1 MRDRYVR
8 RSPALILIVAGLL
21 LALNVCAPRFAQATR
36 QAQATHDLRVADT
49 VTPGPTTTP
58 PELTMTSSYTGPC
71 DFRTLTVAL
80 ALTNTSSVNTP
91 ADTTLAVSWAPGFPG
106 AQITLQSV
114 TGGVA
119 GPTATIDGFMLPL
132 GAIAAG
138 SEDDVSFILE
148 PSFTVYS
155 GSVAYLSAAVSEV
168 GGTGEVL
175 SNVLQVVPMRV
186 TNTCPTPVPT
196 DTAWPTRT
204 PTPTATPTETPTPMQ
219 MPTKTPAPTQTP
231 VLPAAT
237 ASLVPPS
244 PTSTPQGT
252 AFMASSTTPVVPPS
266 ATPAIAASTTPI
278 VAPSTTPIV
287 TYKTLTRYRTIT
299 HTVTRYHTLLRY
311 KVVYRTVVRRQVV
324 SVVYAVRVV
333 QQPKTGRF
341 AAPPPQE
348 HRTALPRPD
357 AYMSVPRLGISSAPV
372 WTRGY
377 VADGDG
383 GFTYDIVPSYGVT
396 RFAYSVPFGLPG
408 TTLAYG
414 HDDIDGSIFR
424 YLARLKVGDAIGVA
438 VGRRRL
444 TYSVRSVSIVS
455 PTDVRLLTRPR
466 LRPTLALIS
475 CTPWGVDTQRVVVIA
490 QIQTR
495 GGKAL

>member
-1 MRDRYVR
+1 MRDRCIR
-8 RSPALILIVAGLL
+8 RWPALILVVAGWL
-21 LALNVCAPRFAQATR
+21 LALNVCSPRFAQATR
-36 QAQATHDLRVADT
+36 QAQATHALQVAAA
-49 VTPGPTTTP
+49 VTPGPTTMP

-71 DFRTLTVAL
+71 DFRTLAVTL
-80 ALTNTSSVNTP
+80 ALTNTSSLNTP
-91 ADTTLAVSWAPGFPG
+91 ADTTLTVSWAPGFPG
-106 AQITLQSV
+106 EQITLQSV
-114 TGGVA
+114 TGGMA
-119 GPTATIDGFMLPL
+119 GPTATINGFMLPL

-138 SEDDVSFILE
+138 SEDDVVFILK
-148 PSFTVYS
+148 PSFSVYS
-155 GSVAYLSAAVSEV
+155 GTLAYLSAAVSEV

-175 SNVLQVVPMRV
+175 SNVLQVVPMQV

-196 DTAWPTRT
+196 ETAWPTRT
-204 PTPTATPTETPTPMQ
+204 PTPTATPTATPTEAPSATKD
-219 MPTKTPAPTQTP
+219 PTHVPTATQTPTQTP
-231 VLPAAT
+231 V
-237 ASLVPPS
+237 PPS
-244 PTSTPQGT
+244 PTTTPQG
-252 AFMASSTTPVVPPS
+252 AAVVAPSTTP
-266 ATPAIAASTTPI
+266 

-299 HTVTRYHTLLRY
+299 HTVTRHHTLLRY
-311 KVVYRTVVRRQVV
+311 KVVHRTVVRYRTVVRRKVV
-324 SVVYAVRVV
+324 SVYAVRVV
-333 QQPKTGRF
+333 QHPKTGRF

-414 HDDIDGSIFR
+414 HNDINGSIFR

-444 TYSVRSVSIVS
+444 TYIVRSVSIVS

-490 QIQTR
+490 QIQT
-495 GGKAL
+495 

>member
-1 MRDRYVR
+1 M
-8 RSPALILIVAGLL
+8 
-21 LALNVCAPRFAQATR
+21 
-36 QAQATHDLRVADT
+36 T
-49 VTPGPTTTP
+49 VTITGSNTP
-58 PELTMTSSYTGPC
+58 LCYGSLA
-71 DFRTLTVAL
+71 TLTIA
-80 ALTNTSSVNTP
+80 NTYGPNTP
-91 ADTTLAVSWAPGFPG
+91 ADTTLIVSFPDG
-106 AQITLQSV
+106 MV
-114 TGGVA
+114 TNSYTVTTDFPSTPA
-119 GPTATIDGFMLPL
+119 ATANGSTISGFMLHI
-132 GAIAAG
+132 GALAAG
-138 SEDDVSFILE
+138 SQGHVTI
-148 PSFTVYS
+148 
-155 GSVAYLSAAVSEV
+155 AVQPRYVPGDGNLGRLLVWVQEV
-168 GGTGEVL
+168 GDNGTDEQL
-175 SNVLQVVPMRV
+175 SNNFFL
-186 TNTCPTPVPT
+186 NLHALSCPP
-196 DTAWPTRT
+196 
-204 PTPTATPTETPTPMQ
+204 PTATPTEVPSSTATPTSLPPSTQTPTPTAVP
-219 MPTKTPAPTQTP
+219 PT
-231 VLPAAT
+231 AT
-237 ASLVPPS
+237 ASPVPPS
-244 PTSTPQGT
+244 PTATQQ
-252 AFMASSTTPVVPPS
+252 ASAPLAPS
-266 ATPAIAASTTPI
+266 ATPAI
-278 VAPSTTPIV
+278 APSTTPIV
-287 TYKTLTRYRTIT
+287 TYKTIT

-311 KVVYRTVVRRQVV
+311 KVVYRTVVRYKTVRRQVV

-341 AAPPPQE
+341 AAPPSQQ

-383 GFTYDIVPSYGVT
+383 GFTYDIVPFYGVT

-444 TYSVRSVSIVS
+444 TYIVRSVSIVS
-455 PTDVRLLTRPR
+455 PTDVRLLTQPR
-466 LRPTLALIS
+466 VRPTLALIS

>member
-1 MRDRYVR
+1 MRDRTVR
-8 RSPALILIVAGLL
+8 RSPVLILIVAGLL
-21 LALNVCAPRFAQATR
+21 LALSVCSPRFAQATR
-36 QAQATHDLRVADT
+36 QAQATDDMRVAGT
-49 VTPGPTTTP
+49 VTPGPTTMP

-71 DFRTLTVAL
+71 DFSALTVAL
-80 ALTNTSSVNTP
+80 ALTNTSSINTP
-91 ADTTLAVSWAPGFPG
+91 ADTTLTVSWAPGFPG
-106 AQITLQSV
+106 EQITLQSV

-119 GPTATIDGFMLPL
+119 GPTATLDGFMLPL

-138 SEDDVSFILE
+138 SEDDVLFILK
-148 PSFTVYS
+148 PSFTVYN
-155 GSVAYLSAAVSEV
+155 GTLAYLSAAVSEV

-175 SNVLQVVPMRV
+175 SNVLQVVPMQV

-196 DTAWPTRT
+196 DTAWPTST
-204 PTPTATPTETPTPMQ
+204 ATPTATPTETPSATTV
-219 MPTKTPAPTQTP
+219 PTHVPTATQTPTQTP
-231 VLPAAT
+231 V
-237 ASLVPPS
+237 PPS
-244 PTSTPQGT
+244 PTTTPQD
-252 AFMASSTTPVVPPS
+252 AAVVAPSTTPVVPPS
-266 ATPAIAASTTPI
+266 ATPAI
-278 VAPSTTPIV
+278 APSTTPIV

-299 HTVTRYHTLLRY
+299 HTLLRY
-311 KVVYRTVVRRQVV
+311 KVVYRTVVRYKTVRRQVV
-324 SVVYAVRVV
+324 SVVYAVHVV

-341 AAPPPQE
+341 AAPPPQQ
-348 HRTALPRPD
+348 HRTAPPRPD

-383 GFTYDIVPSYGVT
+383 GLTYDIVPSYGVT

-424 YLARLKVGDAIGVA
+424 YLARLKVGDAVGVT

-444 TYSVRSVSIVS
+444 TYIVRSVSTVS
-455 PTDVRLLTRPR
+455 PTDVRLLTQPR
-466 LRPTLALIS
+466 VRPTLALIS

>member
-1 MRDRYVR
+1 MRDRCVR
-8 RSPALILIVAGLL
+8 RAPALILIVAGVL

-36 QAQATHDLRVADT
+36 QAQATHDLRVADA
-49 VTPGPTTTP
+49 VTPGPTTMP

-71 DFRTLTVAL
+71 DFRTLTVTL

-91 ADTTLAVSWAPGFPG
+91 ADTTLTVSWAPGFPG
-106 AQITLQSV
+106 EQITLQSV

-119 GPTATIDGFMLPL
+119 GPTATINGFMLPL

-138 SEDDVSFILE
+138 SEVDVLFILK
-148 PSFTVYS
+148 PSFSVYS
-155 GSVAYLSAAVSEV
+155 GTLAYLSAAVSEV

-175 SNVLQVVPMRV
+175 SNVLQVVPMQG

-196 DTAWPTRT
+196 DTAWPTHT
-204 PTPTATPTETPTPMQ
+204 PTPTATPTDTP
-219 MPTKTPAPTQTP
+219 
-231 VLPAAT
+231 
-237 ASLVPPS
+237 VPPS
-244 PTSTPQGT
+244 PTQTPTPTPVPPSPTTTQGP
-252 AFMASSTTPVVPPS
+252 ALVAPSTTPVVPPS
-266 ATPAIAASTTPI
+266 TTPVI
-278 VAPSTTPIV
+278 APSTTPIV

-299 HTVTRYHTLLRY
+299 HTVTRHHTLLRY
-311 KVVYRTVVRRQVV
+311 KVVYKTVVRYKTVRRHVV
-324 SVVYAVRVV
+324 SVVYAVHVV
-333 QQPKTGRF
+333 QNPKTGRF
-341 AAPPPQE
+341 AAPPSQE

-383 GFTYDIVPSYGVT
+383 GFTYDIVPFYGVT

-444 TYSVRSVSIVS
+444 TYIVRSVSTVS

-475 CTPWGVDTQRVVVIA
+475 CTPWRVDTQRVVVIA
-490 QIQTR
+490 QIETR

>member
-1 MRDRYVR
+1 MRDRCVR

-21 LALNVCAPRFAQATR
+21 LALNVCSPRFAQATR
-36 QAQATHDLRVADT
+36 QAQATHDLRVADA
-49 VTPGPTTTP
+49 VTPGPTTMP

-71 DFRTLTVAL
+71 DFRTLAVTL
-80 ALTNTSSVNTP
+80 ALTNTSSLNTP
-91 ADTTLAVSWAPGFPG
+91 ADTTLTVSWAPGFPG
-106 AQITLQSV
+106 EQITLQSV

-138 SEDDVSFILE
+138 SEVDVLFILK
-148 PSFTVYS
+148 PSFSVYS
-155 GSVAYLSAAVSEV
+155 GTLAYLSAAVSEV

-175 SNVLQVVPMRV
+175 SNVLQIVPLQV
-186 TNTCPTPVPT
+186 TNTCPTPTPT

-204 PTPTATPTETPTPMQ
+204 PTPTATPTETPSATKV
-219 MPTKTPAPTQTP
+219 PTHVPTSTQTPTQTP
-231 VLPAAT
+231 VPPVAT
-237 ASLVPPS
+237 ASL
-244 PTSTPQGT
+244 
-252 AFMASSTTPVVPPS
+252 VPPS
-266 ATPAIAASTTPI
+266 ATPAIAASTTPL

-299 HTVTRYHTLLRY
+299 HTRTRYHTLLRY
-311 KVVYRTVVRRQVV
+311 KVVYRTVVRYKTVVRRQVV
-324 SVVYAVRVV
+324 SVDAVRVM
-333 QQPKTGRF
+333 QHPKTGRF

-444 TYSVRSVSIVS
+444 TYIVRSVSIVS
-455 PTDVRLLTRPR
+455 PTDVRLLARPR

-490 QIQTR
+490 QIQT
-495 GGKAL
+495 

>member
-1 MRDRYVR
+1 
-8 RSPALILIVAGLL
+8 L
-21 LALNVCAPRFAQATR
+21 
-36 QAQATHDLRVADT
+36 
-49 VTPGPTTTP
+49 
-58 PELTMTSSYTGPC
+58 
-71 DFRTLTVAL
+71 
-80 ALTNTSSVNTP
+80 
-91 ADTTLAVSWAPGFPG
+91 
-106 AQITLQSV
+106 
-114 TGGVA
+114 
-119 GPTATIDGFMLPL
+119 
-132 GAIAAG
+132 
-138 SEDDVSFILE
+138 FILK

-155 GSVAYLSAAVSEV
+155 GTLVYLSAAVSEV

-175 SNVLQVVPMRV
+175 SNVLQIVPMRV
-186 TNTCPTPVPT
+186 TNTCPTPTPT
-196 DTAWPTRT
+196 DPAWPTPT
-204 PTPTATPTETPTPMQ
+204 ATPTATPTETPSATTV
-219 MPTKTPAPTQTP
+219 PTHVPTATQTPTQTP
-231 VLPAAT
+231 V
-237 ASLVPPS
+237 PPS
-244 PTSTPQGT
+244 PTTTPQG
-252 AFMASSTTPVVPPS
+252 AAVVAPS
-266 ATPAIAASTTPI
+266 ATPAI
-278 VAPSTTPIV
+278 APSTTPIV

-299 HTVTRYHTLLRY
+299 HTVTRHRTLVRY
-311 KVVYRTVVRRQVV
+311 KVVYRTVVHRRTIV
-324 SVVYAVRVV
+324 SVVNAVRVV
-333 QQPKTGRF
+333 QHPKTGRF

-348 HRTALPRPD
+348 HRMAMPRPD

-377 VADGDG
+377 VADGAG
-383 GFTYDIVPSYGVT
+383 GFTYDIVPFYGVT

-444 TYSVRSVSIVS
+444 TYIVRSVSIVS
-455 PTDVRLLTRPR
+455 PTDVRLLTQPR

>member
-1 MRDRYVR
+1 MRDRCVR
-8 RSPALILIVAGLL
+8 RAPALILIVAGVL

-36 QAQATHDLRVADT
+36 QAQATHDLRVADA
-49 VTPGPTTTP
+49 VTPGPTTMP

-71 DFRTLTVAL
+71 DLRTLTVTL

-91 ADTTLAVSWAPGFPG
+91 ADTTLTVSWAPGFPG

-138 SEDDVSFILE
+138 SEDDVLFILK
-148 PSFTVYS
+148 PSFSVYN
-155 GSVAYLSAAVSEV
+155 GTLAYLSAAVSEV

-175 SNVLQVVPMRV
+175 SNVLQVVPMQV

-196 DTAWPTRT
+196 DTAWPTHT
-204 PTPTATPTETPTPMQ
+204 PTPTATPTDTPVAPSNT
-219 MPTKTPAPTQTP
+219 PTQTP
-231 VLPAAT
+231 TQTPE
-237 ASLVPPS
+237 PPS
-244 PTSTPQGT
+244 PTTTPQGP
-252 AFMASSTTPVVPPS
+252 AVVAPSTTPVVPPS
-266 ATPAIAASTTPI
+266 ATPAI
-278 VAPSTTPIV
+278 APSTTPIV

-299 HTVTRYHTLLRY
+299 HTLLRY
-311 KVVYRTVVRRQVV
+311 KVVYRTVVRYKTVVRRKVV
-324 SVVYAVRVV
+324 SVDAVRVV

-424 YLARLKVGDAIGVA
+424 YLARLKVDDAIGVA

-444 TYSVRSVSIVS
+444 TYIVRSVSIVS

-490 QIQTR
+490 QIQTP

>member
-8 RSPALILIVAGLL
+8 RAPAPILIVAGLL
-21 LALNVCAPRFAQATR
+21 LALNVCSPRFAQATR
-36 QAQATHDLRVADT
+36 QVQATRTIEGAST
-49 VTPGPTTTP
+49 VTPGPTTPPMTVTITGSNTP
-58 PELTMTSSYTGPC
+58 LCYGS
-71 DFRTLTVAL
+71 LA
-80 ALTNTSSVNTP
+80 ALTITNTYGPNTP
-91 ADTTLAVSWAPGFPG
+91 ADTTLIVNFPDG
-106 AQITLQSV
+106 MV
-114 TGGVA
+114 TNSYTVTTDFPSTPA
-119 GPTATIDGFMLPL
+119 TTANGSTISGFMLHI
-132 GAIAAG
+132 GA
-138 SEDDVSFILE
+138 L
-148 PSFTVYS
+148 
-155 GSVAYLSAAVSEV
+155 EV
-168 GGTGEVL
+168 GSKGHVTIAVQPRYVPGDGNLGRLLVWVQEVGDNGTDEQL
-175 SNVLQVVPMRV
+175 SNNFFL
-186 TNTCPTPVPT
+186 NLHALSCPPPTETPTSLPPST
-196 DTAWPTRT
+196 QT
-204 PTPTATPTETPTPMQ
+204 PTPTAVPPT
-219 MPTKTPAPTQTP
+219 
-231 VLPAAT
+231 AT
-237 ASLVPPS
+237 ASPVPPS
-244 PTSTPQGT
+244 PTPTLQAAAAVAP
-252 AFMASSTTPVVPPS
+252 STTPVVPPS
-266 ATPAIAASTTPI
+266 ATPAI
-278 VAPSTTPIV
+278 APSTTPIV

-299 HTVTRYHTLLRY
+299 HTVTRHRTLLRY
-311 KVVYRTVVRRQVV
+311 KVVYRTVVRYKTVVRKVV

-333 QQPKTGRF
+333 QQPTTGRF
-341 AAPPPQE
+341 AAPPLQE

-444 TYSVRSVSIVS
+444 TYIVRSVSIVS
-455 PTDVRLLTRPR
+455 PNDVRLLTQPR

-495 GGKAL
+495 GGKAP

>member
-1 MRDRYVR
+1 MRDRCVR
-8 RSPALILIVAGLL
+8 RAPALILIVAGLL

-36 QAQATHDLRVADT
+36 QAQATHDLRVTDA
-49 VTPGPTTTP
+49 VTPGPTTMP

-71 DFRTLTVAL
+71 DFRTLTVTL

-91 ADTTLAVSWAPGFPG
+91 ADTTLTVSWAPGFPG
-106 AQITLQSV
+106 EQITLQSV

-138 SEDDVSFILE
+138 SEDDVVFILK
-148 PSFTVYS
+148 PSFSVYNATL
-155 GSVAYLSAAVSEV
+155 AYLSAAVSEV

-175 SNVLQVVPMRV
+175 SNVLQVVPMQV
-186 TNTCPTPVPT
+186 TNSCPTPVPT

-204 PTPTATPTETPTPMQ
+204 PTPTATPTETPTETPSATKV
-219 MPTKTPAPTQTP
+219 PTHVPTATQTPTQTP
-231 VLPAAT
+231 V
-237 ASLVPPS
+237 PPS
-244 PTSTPQGT
+244 PTTAPQGV
-252 AFMASSTTPVVPPS
+252 AIVAPSTTPVVPPS
-266 ATPAIAASTTPI
+266 ATPAI
-278 VAPSTTPIV
+278 APSTTPIV
-287 TYKTLTRYRTIT
+287 TYKTLTRYRT
-299 HTVTRYHTLLRY
+299 VTHTLLRY
-311 KVVYRTVVRRQVV
+311 KVVYRTVVRYKTVVRRKVV
-324 SVVYAVRVV
+324 SVYAVRVV

-341 AAPPPQE
+341 AAPAPQE

-424 YLARLKVGDAIGVA
+424 YLARLKVGDAIGVT

-444 TYSVRSVSIVS
+444 TYIVRSVSTVS
-455 PTDVRLLTRPR
+455 PTDVRLLTQPR
-466 LRPTLALIS
+466 VRPTLALIS